1 MRNMAK
7 IYNDDLQEAT
17 SKAVQTNSISL
28 RKKVTNVVQTGNHT
42 NIIKKVCYCSRRA
55 ICWHASSDN
64 IWEIKAL
71 KL

>member
-1 MRNMAK
+1 MAK

-42 NIIKKVCYCSRRA
+42 NIINKVCYCSRRA
-55 ICWHASSDN
+55 IC
-64 IWEIKAL
+64 
-71 KL
+71 